1 MATFLLRRLGAAV
14 IVLLAVSFAVFVIVY
29 LSPGDPVKALLGQSA
44 TAEQIE
50 AARTRLGLDLPFHRQ
65 YGAWLWRVL
74 QGDFG
79 RSISTQVPAMSILL
93 PAFGNTLILAV
104 SSLVLSL
111 IFGVIIGVVSGFR
124 AGRLLDKV
132 LMFVTEVLAATPVFW
147 FGIILIWIFARE
159 LGWLPSS
166 GMRNMRARGSNLDL
180 LAHLVLPSIAASVL
194 AISIIARLVRGAVLD
209 VLASDYVRIAQAAG
223 MSSLRIFR
231 KQVWGNILPPIIS
244 VGGLQFGTL
253 FGGVIFVETVFAW
266 PGISAQ
272 LFNAITAG
280 DVAVIQAGVLL
291 IAATFVAINLVV
303 DCALLWL
310 NPMRSLS

>member
-1 MATFLLRRLGAAV
+1 MTAFLFRRLMAAV
-14 IVLLAVSFAVFVIVY
+14 LVLVAVTFVVFLIVY

-44 TAEQIE
+44 TAEQI
-50 AARTRLGLDLPFHRQ
+50 AGMRTKLGLDLPFHEQ
-65 YGAWLWRVL
+65 YAAWLWRVV

-79 RSISTQVPAMSILL
+79 RSISTQIPAMSILV
-93 PAFGNTLILAV
+93 PAFCNTLILAV
-104 SSLVLSL
+104 SSLFISL
-111 IFGVIIGVVSGFR
+111 LFGVLIGVVSGFR
-124 AGRLLDKV
+124 AGRLIDKI

-147 FGIILIWIFARE
+147 LGLILIWIFARE

-180 LAHLVLPSIAASVL
+180 IAHLVLPSIAASVL
-194 AISIIARLVRGAVLD
+194 AISIIARLVRGAVID
-209 VLASDYVRIAQAAG
+209 VLASDYVKIAQAAG
-223 MSSLRIFR
+223 MSSFRIFR
-231 KQVWGNILPPIIS
+231 KQVWRNILPPIIS

-280 DVAVIQAGVLL
+280 DVAVIQAGVLM

-303 DCALLWL
+303 DVVLVWL
-310 NPMRSLS
+310 NPRGTLA

>member
-1 MATFLLRRLGAAV
+1 MTAFLLRRLMASVLVLVAV
-14 IVLLAVSFAVFVIVY
+14 TFVVFLIVY

-44 TAEQIE
+44 TAEQI
-50 AARTRLGLDLPFHRQ
+50 AGMRTKLGLDLPFHEQ
-65 YGAWLWRVL
+65 YAAWLWRVV

-79 RSISTQVPAMSILL
+79 RSISTQIPAMSILV
-93 PAFGNTLILAV
+93 PAFCNTLILAV
-104 SSLVLSL
+104 SSLFISL
-111 IFGVIIGVVSGFR
+111 LFGVLIGVVSGFR
-124 AGRLLDKV
+124 AGRLIDKI

-147 FGIILIWIFARE
+147 LGLMLIWIFARE

-180 LAHLVLPSIAASVL
+180 IAHLVLPSIAASVL
-194 AISIIARLVRGAVLD
+194 AISIIARLVRGAVID
-209 VLASDYVRIAQAAG
+209 VLASDYVKIAQAAG
-223 MSSLRIFR
+223 MSSFRIFR
-231 KQVWGNILPPIIS
+231 KQVWRNILPPIIS

-280 DVAVIQAGVLL
+280 DVAVIQAGVLM

-303 DCALLWL
+303 DVVLVWL
-310 NPMRSLS
+310 NPRGTLA